1 MKSARRT
8 TATAVVLTIAGTLFT
23 VTAAPASAA
32 VTCASPVFKRQFY
45 ANTSLSGTP
54 KKTDCDTAIDQT
66 WTGAPV
72 SGLPKDNF
80 GVRWTV
86 TRDFGSGGPF
96 ALNATGLD
104 GMRVHLDGVRKIDL
118 WKNVSTTVTKTAN
131 VTIPS
136 GKHTLRIDYANWTG
150 TAKVKVTYTPR
161 TSPDVDKVK
170 PLTPTG
176 TSVIYDKTTG
186 NAKVSWARNK
196 EMDLA
201 GYRVYR
207 RLKGTSFPA
216 APLATTTSTSYTDS
230 TLPVTGDTYYYEVRA
245 YDKAGNESGGTA
257 DQAVVTVDR
266 SAPAAVTGLTA
277 VGTTMGNSMTWQ
289 ASPSKDVDHYEVWGA
304 PVGQSDPDGPHP
316 VWGTSWTDVTAD
328 EGTAYA
334 YKVQAVDTAGNFAPV
349 SDPATVTRPV
359 PSAVPAPTGV
369 TGTPADAATALA
381 WTAAPDASGYRV
393 YRRTRVNGA
402 WILLGTASGTSYEDT
417 SAPKGAASYYVA
429 AVDASGADS
438 VPSSQVT
445 VDRLTPATATGPAAP
460 KLTLV
465 TNGVPGR
472 SPIEVTA
479 APGAGDE
486 ARVLKGYAWEIT
498 GACGDSG
505 TQFST
510 TGTLSWTAPWNGP
523 CVATA
528 YAVDA
533 YGRQGTQ
540 GASVEFFSG
549 R

>member
-8 TATAVVLTIAGTLFT
+8 TATAVVLATAGTLVT
-23 VTAAPASAA
+23 LTAAPASAA
-32 VTCASPVFKRQFY
+32 GSCASPVFKRQFY

-54 KKTDCDTAIDQT
+54 KKTDCDTAIDQS
-66 WTGAPV
+66 WSGAPV

-80 GVRWTV
+80 GVRWTL

-96 ALNATGLD
+96 ALGATGLD
-104 GMRVHLDGVRKIDL
+104 GIRVYVDGVRKIDL
-118 WKNVSTTVTKTAN
+118 WKNVSTTVKKTAN

-150 TAKVKVTYTPR
+150 AAKVKVTYAPR
-161 TSPDVDKVK
+161 TSADVDKVK
-170 PLTPTG
+170 PLVPTG
-176 TSVIYDKTTG
+176 TSVTYDKATG
-186 NAKVSWARNK
+186 KAKATWAKNK

-207 RLKGTSFPA
+207 RLKGTSFGTE
-216 APLATTTSTSYTDS
+216 PLTTTTSTSYTDS

-257 DQAVVTVDR
+257 DQAVVTADR
-266 SAPAAVTGLTA
+266 TAPAAATGATA
-277 VGTTMGNSMTWQ
+277 LGTTAGNSLTWQ
-289 ASPSKDVDHYEVWGA
+289 ASSSKDVDHYEVWGA

-328 EGTAYA
+328 AGTAYA

-349 SDPATVTRPV
+349 SAPATVTRPV
-359 PSAVPAPTGV
+359 ASAVPAPTAV
-369 TGTPADAATALA
+369 TGTPADASTEVTWTTAGAT
-381 WTAAPDASGYRV
+381 DYRV
-393 YRRTRVNGA
+393 YRRTYVNGA
-402 WILLGTASGTSYEDT
+402 WSLVGTTSGTSYEDT
-417 SAPKGAASYYVA
+417 SAPKGKAFYYVA
-429 AVDASGADS
+429 AVDAQGADS
-438 VPSSQVT
+438 VPSTEVT

-465 TNGVPGR
+465 TNGIPTR
-472 SPIEVTA
+472 APIQVTA
-479 APGAGDE
+479 APGTGDE
-486 ARVLKGYAWEIT
+486 GRVLKGWSWEIS
-498 GACGDSG
+498 GACGSSG

-523 CVATA
+523 CVAEV

-540 GASVEFFSG
+540 SASVEFFSG